1 MAFKHF
7 FSLLNVI
14 IDVIASFFHCVIL
27 DYYTLP
33 FLMLGNIR
41 LWLTAMVGRVRRIWV
56 ELFCACVKVMGWRIA
71 YRRVSLQ

>member
-1 MAFKHF
+1 MRILIRIVTLMAFKHF

-27 DYYTLP
+27 HYYTVP

-41 LWLTAMVGRVRRIWV
+41 SKTTVNGY
-56 ELFCACVKVMGWRIA
+56 GWT
-71 YRRVSLQ
+71 STLDLG